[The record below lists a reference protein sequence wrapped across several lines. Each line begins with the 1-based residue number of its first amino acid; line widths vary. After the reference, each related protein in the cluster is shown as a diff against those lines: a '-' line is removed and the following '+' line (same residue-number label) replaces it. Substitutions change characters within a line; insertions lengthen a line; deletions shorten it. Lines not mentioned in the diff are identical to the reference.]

1 MESSL
6 LDIEPAV
13 TQRILEFPPF
23 KLLLPERILMDD
35 TRVVRI
41 GSRALDILIALAQRP
56 GALVSKAWL
65 IQHVWSGVVVE
76 EGTLRVHIA
85 ALRKLLKDGHSG
97 RHYIENVMGRG
108 YRFVAPVSR
117 RNEEVCS
124 IPDRPISSECVSKI
138 PVPLMP
144 LVGRSHEVAEVI
156 AHLQAHH
163 FVSIVG
169 PGGSGKTV
177 VAAAVVN
184 TLRASYFERVVYVDL
199 ARLTDS
205 SEVAS
210 AVAANI
216 AGDDADEEDCL
227 PYAIECPRMKRVLIV
242 LDNCEHHIGAAARAA
257 ESLFYATHPVHVL
270 ATSREPLRAGGEWV
284 QRIRSLALPPPSMKL
299 TAAQALEHSA
309 IQLFAERAAASH
321 AGFKLTDDNCSD
333 VMQLCGK
340 LDGLPLAI
348 EIAAANVPAFGVRA
362 LANESEQRL
371 QSLSSGRRTAAP
383 RHQALRA
390 TLDSSFEALSEI
402 DQQVLRRLARLDG
415 DFSAASAKAAAAGNR
430 ICQSDVLDSLARLAE
445 KSLIVVDLT
454 SGHAS
459 YRLFN
464 TVKAYVLSKRISD
477 VSVATNVARFPQSK
491 STRVSVHLAR
501 LQAR

>member
-1 MESSL
+1 
-6 LDIEPAV
+6 
-13 TQRILEFPPF
+13 
-23 KLLLPERILMDD
+23 
-35 TRVVRI
+35 
-41 GSRALDILIALAQRP
+41 
-56 GALVSKAWL
+56 
-65 IQHVWSGVVVE
+65 
-76 EGTLRVHIA
+76 
-85 ALRKLLKDGHSG
+85 
-97 RHYIENVMGRG
+97 
-108 YRFVAPVSR
+108 
-117 RNEEVCS
+117 
-124 IPDRPISSECVSKI
+124 
-138 PVPLMP
+138 
-144 LVGRSHEVAEVI
+144 
-156 AHLQAHH
+156 
-163 FVSIVG
+163 
-169 PGGSGKTV
+169 
-177 VAAAVVN
+177 
-184 TLRASYFERVVYVDL
+184 
-199 ARLTDS
+199 
-205 SEVAS
+205 
-210 AVAANI
+210 
-216 AGDDADEEDCL
+216 
-227 PYAIECPRMKRVLIV
+227 
-242 LDNCEHHIGAAARAA
+242 
-257 ESLFYATHPVHVL
+257 VHVL

-371 QSLSSGRRTAAP
+371 QSLSSGRRTAVP